1 MSKNV
6 LFRQKITLLGFT
18 AALGPDARLLG
29 PSTSDTAW
37 RGSLGPPHGPPDG
50 LSIRCRAAPALS
62 SERG

>member
-50 LSIRCRAAPALS
+50 LSSSVPCRPLLADNSA
-62 SERG
+62 

>member
-6 LFRQKITLLGFT
+6 FFSSNDNTLLGSI

-50 LSIRCRAAPALS
+50 LSCRCRAAL
-62 SERG
+62 RG